1 MTPAIPSN
9 FANAVTPFVPV
20 GRQPVGQ
27 ENEDLRGS
35 TLKPLE
41 ESAESARSDNRRSP
55 DERSE
60 RAFDQARS
68 GPGDNTD
75 RENTYSRPLASAS
88 VAPEEKSSS
97 EVRAESAS
105 AGTGA
110 APRSATTDSGAERE
124 QGEGE
129 QGESDLRAS
138 LERQRQIEEQQQIR
152 ELSRRDREVR
162 QHEQA
167 HAAIGGRYAGAPSYE
182 FERGPDGVSYAVSG
196 EVPIDTS
203 KIPNDPEAT
212 LQKAQQIRRA
222 AYAPAEPSDT
232 DRRVAAEASRIEAE
246 ARAEL
251 RQEQLESAVEAR
263 EAAGGESDDSADGR
277 LGPSEVDFSDA
288 GPTENTREDSGS
300 ADHSV
305 EQQERNESDRAE
317 AFERI
322 RRRNLETYLQ
332 LSELNALGDQALV
345 GSRLNQ
351 QV

>member
-9 FANAVTPFVPV
+9 FANAVAPFVPV

-41 ESAESARSDNRRSP
+41 ESAESARSENRRSP
-55 DERSE
+55 DERSA
-60 RAFDQARS
+60 RAFEQSRS
-68 GPGDNTD
+68 SSGDNTD
-75 RENTYSRPLASAS
+75 SENTYSRPI
-88 VAPEEKSSS
+88 APTD
-97 EVRAESAS
+97 
-105 AGTGA
+105 AGV
-110 APRSATTDSGAERE
+110 ER
-124 QGEGE
+124 E

-138 LERQRQIEEQQQIR
+138 LERQRQVEEQQQIR

-251 RQEQLESAVEAR
+251 RQEQLEAAIEAR
-263 EAAGGESDDSADGR
+263 EAAGGETRDSGDDRPGGSEADLSGT
-277 LGPSEVDFSDA
+277 GQ
-288 GPTENTREDSGS
+288 GENTRENADS
-300 ADHSV
+300 A
-305 EQQERNESDRAE
+305 EQQERKESDRSDE
-317 AFERI
+317 LERI

-332 LSELNALGDQALV
+332 LSELYALGDQPLL